1 MIIPVRRFFS
11 GADSTVCKA
20 VPAKFFGVRI
30 KCFLISAS
38 SRHSYHIIIPC
49 YRAGNADNHDV
60 FLHFI
65 YPAENNNILLVVI
78 RDKPLEPFPGILY
91 LPERRMLQVIWLS
104 FATYCCSC
112 ACFSYPSNSQSS
124 SCFSFHS
131 INCPNSCPMNSNFLP
146 GCAII

>member
-20 VPAKFFGVRI
+20 APAKFFGVRI

-38 SRHSYHIIIPC
+38 SRHPYHIIIPC
-49 YRAGNADNHDV
+49 YRAEIADNHDI

-78 RDKPLEPFPGILY
+78 RDKPLKPFPGILY
-91 LPERRMLQVIWLS
+91 LPERRMLQVIMIELCHILLQLRML
-104 FATYCCSC
+104 FVPEQQPIQLLL
-112 ACFSYPSNSQSS
+112 FVPFNKLPKLLPHEQQL
-124 SCFSFHS
+124 
-131 INCPNSCPMNSNFLP
+131 LP